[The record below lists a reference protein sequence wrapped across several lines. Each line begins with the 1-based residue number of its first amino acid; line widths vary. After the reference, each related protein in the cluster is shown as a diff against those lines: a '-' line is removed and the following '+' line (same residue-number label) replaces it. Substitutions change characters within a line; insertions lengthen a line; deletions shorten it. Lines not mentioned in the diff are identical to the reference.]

1 MLKTQESTTF
11 ESIAEIDP
19 IVSSTNWIKPLT
31 SKQYFKFSMVQSFH
45 CHALKNKNANHSIK
59 KVQNLG
65 NERRQM
71 YKKPRQESSLCDI
84 SIICEIFG
92 KTFYPNFWSFVWR
105 RHVSVSL
112 RGTILTHIRASWC
125 RVTQKPGNSSVF
137 YCKTKA
143 KNPFE
148 PRICVNRGF

>member
-31 SKQYFKFSMVQSFH
+31 SKQYFKFSMVQSIH
-45 CHALKNKNANHSIK
+45 CHALKNKNANHSMK

-84 SIICEIFG
+84 SYARYSEKRFIQIFEALYG
-92 KTFYPNFWSFVWR
+92 DAML
-105 RHVSVSL
+105 VSHW
-112 RGTILTHIRASWC
+112 GA
-125 RVTQKPGNSSVF
+125 QF
-137 YCKTKA
+137 
-143 KNPFE
+143 
-148 PRICVNRGF
+148 